1 MKSDSA
7 QIVFFIRVR
16 ILNNTN
22 LEMAMLLKRPFDRS
36 VCFES
41 REGKSSPNNIL
52 LAFGKGRS
60 PKLTGTTS
68 EYPATHALLK
78 STAPVVC
85 GP

>member
-1 MKSDSA
+1 MKSDFA

-16 ILNNTN
+16 ILNSTN
-22 LEMAMLLKRPFDRS
+22 LEMSMLLKRPFDGL
-36 VCFES
+36 VCFEL

-52 LAFGKGRS
+52 LAFGKGRL
-60 PKLTGTTS
+60 PKLPGATS
-68 EYPATHALLK
+68 EYPATRALLK